1 MPEFLTTEEKLR
13 QSFQKVKEDIME
25 AKTAINSQK
34 DDFNSLKSKIDE
46 IYTVIFKIKEEIIV
60 FKKSSTGN
68 NGVNNNQ
75 QQSTTINNSKQSTA
89 NNQQSTH
96 QPELPLQLTQTFKQ
110 LTDREFSVF
119 MAMIE
124 LEQQLPEIT
133 YADLANKLKIS
144 EPTIR
149 NVINSL
155 ISKKIP
161 IQKNRFFN
169 KKVSLLVNPSL
180 KTTPFLEKII
190 QLRNNPQNQ
199 KTLFES
205 VNP

>member
-124 LEQQLPEIT
+124 LEHQLPEIT

-149 NVINSL
+149 NVINCL
-155 ISKKIP
+155 ISKKVP